1 MHEVLNRNIYIV
13 KEHVGMF
20 KAANNYDI
28 YDPDSEVII
37 MESRE
42 EGLGALTKFLKFT
55 DFKRM
60 TPFDIRI
67 STPGDNRLLE

>member
-1 MHEVLNRNIYIV
+1 
-13 KEHVGMF
+13 
-20 KAANNYDI
+20 
-28 YDPDSEVII
+28 
-37 MESRE
+37 MECRE
-42 EGLGALTKFLKFT
+42 EGLGALTKFLRFT